1 MLKLVACN
9 MHSFSFTI
17 LRIFIVF
24 YLFHGFFFSFSLA
37 KFRSFT
43 SSFIHIRIDSILRET
58 EIVIGFYLILIRIR
72 PIPGWGY
79 CIAAHCAPT
88 YTKDSNVSLG
98 YRTLVVRV
106 QLSKLQKI
114 LVHLPDEPFQP
125 QVYIYLYMYRYA

>member
-1 MLKLVACN
+1 M
-9 MHSFSFTI
+9 
-17 LRIFIVF
+17 
-24 YLFHGFFFSFSLA
+24 GFFFA
-37 KFRSFT
+37 FRLQNFA

-125 QVYIYLYMYRYA
+125 QVCIYLYMYRYAYL